1 VGAGEGFPGGN
12 KMGYAVD
19 LVYVQGAEIENVHG
33 WPTFLKMDIF
43 LYLWGQYTIYFSFS
57 Q

>member
-1 VGAGEGFPGGN
+1 
-12 KMGYAVD
+12 MGYAVD

-43 LYLWGQYTIYFSFS
+43 LYL
-57 Q
+57 